1 MEVSLSELL
10 AALQS
15 SDHWQVC
22 GDRVYMY
29 LHIRTCVHTIIIP

>member
-29 LHIRTCVHTIIIP
+29 LHVLVYVYIQ